1 MNFKQNIPIYLQ
13 IADRIMDE
21 ILTGVYPVNG
31 RIPSVREYSVAL
43 EVNVN
48 TMVKVYDHLTSSG
61 LIYIKR
67 GLGYF
72 VCESAPAQI
81 RQMRKTQFFTDFLP
95 QLAEKMQQLD
105 ITEEDLKKELTKYL
119 NK

>member
-1 MNFKQNIPIYLQ
+1 MIFKQNIPIYLQ

-21 ILTGVYPVNG
+21 ILTGVYPENE
-31 RIPSVREYSVAL
+31 RIPSVREYSVTL

-48 TMVKVYDHLTSSG
+48 TMVKVYDHLTSNG
-61 LIYIKR
+61 LIYNKR

-72 VCESAPAQI
+72 VSEDAPAQI
-81 RQMRKTQFFTDFLP
+81 RQMRKTQFFSEFLP
-95 QLAEKMQQLD
+95 QMAEKMKQLD
-105 ITEEDLKKELTKYL
+105 ITEEDLYNELAKYL